1 MGPVPQPAE
10 PDPRAATGATDEA
23 AAPPPAVLHQMTQ
36 ACLWVC
42 AAACFISTGL
52 LVATLNDHVAGGAPA
67 ALFGALTLAA
77 GGATQLPSRWL
88 AVALTAVLMGM
99 TLAIAFTTL
108 SLGWGLSAPGLPITG
123 LMVCVL
129 CAAAGWRAGT
139 ALAVVAAGAVLM
151 VARSATPASPQ
162 LPTAALLLGTHLL
175 SIASGLA
182 TGAMIWHVMA
192 RYMQRARE
200 RAWRFR
206 RLLALAADIYWKLDA
221 ELRLVA
227 ASSQG
232 GEPQPLPEALGLGHT
247 PWSLP
252 QFHCEP
258 ERLERLRADMEA
270 RRPFR
275 DVPVA
280 WDSST
285 SGDRQAYLISG
296 EPRFETDGSFGGY
309 WGVAR
314 NITQERAA
322 QDALAA
328 TETRYRELFSRI
340 PTPLVLHRDGR
351 VIDANAAALALFG
364 QDQLTDMVGNDL
376 LVAYESGDSRERA
389 RRRMEQMHGQ
399 PPGTA
404 LPVTNFRL
412 LVGGRRV
419 SVRATSVI
427 VTAEGGPALL
437 AIFIDDT
444 ERLAAEEAVRRSET
458 MLSHLVA
465 TSPDLITLTEL
476 ATGRY
481 VMLNQSFERTTG
493 YSTADAVGRTSLE
506 LGIWGDP
513 AERAAFVAQ
522 LREHGQVTD
531 LPVNFVAKSGKPLPM
546 VVSAARF
553 TMDQR
558 DYLVINARDVSDRER
573 QRMEREAILANA
585 SIGIAVTRDR
595 RFVLANRHFEQM
607 YGWGPGEMIGQ
618 PGRVVWGSDEDYAE
632 VGRLMGP
639 ALARGDAA
647 EIEREGRRKDGSR
660 FTARVRGRAID
671 PRRPAE
677 GGTVWIIEDVTERR
691 QFEQALARARDDA
704 EAASRAKSAFL
715 ANTSHELRTPLN
727 GMIGLARLAND
738 PATPPERRG
747 PYLDQIVESA
757 QSLAGIISDILD
769 LSKIEAGKLEVE
781 RTAFDLLALLQTL
794 QRHYATL
801 AVAHGLTLELETDVA
816 LQGPAPGGA
825 GKVDTAGAVMGDPLR
840 VRQIVMNFLS
850 NAIKFTPRG
859 SVLLS
864 AERPQGGDVV
874 RLSVQDSGVGIDPAT
889 RARLFQPFT
898 QADQSTTR
906 RFGGTGLG
914 LSICQELA
922 ALMGG
927 TVGVDSTPGVGSRFW
942 VDLPLPVCAP
952 GQPASEPTPAS
963 VAGLRGLRVLMVEDN
978 AVNMLIAV
986 AMLERW
992 GVVVTQVVDGLQAV
1006 NAVQRAATQGQAF
1019 DAVLMDVQMPVM
1031 SGHEATRELRRLGQ
1045 RLPVIALTAAALVTE
1060 REAAMAS
1067 GMDDFL
1073 TKPIDAEKLQTTLLR
1088 WCRPG
1093 AG

>member
-1 MGPVPQPAE
+1 MGSEQP
-10 PDPRAATGATDEA
+10 TGPLAGEA
-23 AAPPPAVLHQMTQ
+23 VSGDGGAGPPPPVLHQMTR
-36 ACLWVC
+36 AFLWVC
-42 AAACFISTGL
+42 AAACVISTGL
-52 LVATLNDHVAGGAPA
+52 LVATLNDHVAEGAPA
-67 ALFGALTLAA
+67 ALFGALALAA
-77 GGATQLPSRWL
+77 GGATQLSARWL
-88 AVALTAVLMGM
+88 AVALTAVLMGIE
-99 TLAIAFTTL
+99 LATAFTTL
-108 SLGWGLSAPGLPITG
+108 SLGWGLSAPGLPISG
-123 LMVCVL
+123 LMVCAL
-129 CAAAGWRAGT
+129 CAAAGWRAGA
-139 ALAVVAAGAVLM
+139 ALAAVAVGAVLA
-151 VARSATPASPQ
+151 VAGAATPASPQ
-162 LPTAALLLGTHLL
+162 LPTATLLLGTHLL
-175 SIASGLA
+175 SIAAGLA
-182 TGAMIWHVMA
+182 AGAMIWHVMA

-206 RLLALAADIYWKLDA
+206 RLLALAADVYWKLDA
-221 ELRLVA
+221 ELRLMA
-227 ASSQG
+227 ASNQG
-232 GEPQPLPEALGLGHT
+232 GELQPLSPARGAGRT

-258 ERLERLRADMEA
+258 ETLTKLRRDMEA
-270 RRPFR
+270 RRAFR

-280 WDSST
+280 WDSSS
-285 SGDRQAYLISG
+285 SGERVAYLVSG
-296 EPRFETDGSFGGY
+296 EPRFEPDGSFGGY

-314 NITQERAA
+314 NVTQERAA
-322 QDALAA
+322 QEALAA

-364 QDQLTDMVGNDL
+364 QDALADMVGNDL

-389 RRRMEQMHGQ
+389 RRRMEQLHGQ

-404 LPVTNFRL
+404 LPVTSFRL

-444 ERLAAEEAVRRSET
+444 ERLAADEAVRRSET

-481 VMLNQSFERTTG
+481 VMINQSFERTSG
-493 YSTADAVGRTSLE
+493 YSAAEAVGRTSLE
-506 LGIWGDP
+506 LGIWGNP
-513 AERAAFVAQ
+513 AEREAFVAQ

-531 LPVNFVAKSGKPLPM
+531 LPVNFVAKTGKLLPM

-558 DYLVINARDVSDRER
+558 DYLVINARDVSERER

-607 YGWGPGEMIGQ
+607 YGWGPGELIGQ
-618 PGRVVWGSDEDYAE
+618 PGGAVWVSAEDYAE
-632 VGRLMGP
+632 VGRLLGP

-647 EIEREGRRKDGSR
+647 ETEREGQRKDGSR
-660 FTARVRGRAID
+660 FVARVRGRAID
-671 PRRPAE
+671 PQRPSE
-677 GGTVWIIEDVTERR
+677 GGTVWIVEDVTERR

-727 GMIGLARLAND
+727 GMIGLARLASD

-769 LSKIEAGKLEVE
+769 LSKIEAGKLEIE
-781 RTAFDLLALLQTL
+781 RTRFDLSALLQTL

-801 AVAHGLTLELETDVA
+801 AVAHGLALRLEVEPG
-816 LQGPAPGGA
+816 LQGPVEQA
-825 GKVDTAGAVMGDPLR
+825 GQGVWGDPLR
-840 VRQIVMNFLS
+840 VRQIVSNFLS

-859 SVLLS
+859 EVALR
-864 AERPQGGDVV
+864 AERLDDGDTV
-874 RLSVQDSGVGIDPAT
+874 RLAVQDSGVGIDPAT
-889 RARLFQPFT
+889 RARLFRPFT

-922 ALMGG
+922 TLMGG
-927 TVGVDSTPGVGSRFW
+927 RVDVDSTPGQGSRFW
-942 VDLPLPVCAP
+942 VDLPLPVATAADPPADAP
-952 GQPASEPTPAS
+952 VPDATRLA
-963 VAGLRGLRVLMVEDN
+963 GLRVLMVEDN

-992 GVVVTQVVDGLQAV
+992 GAAVTQVADGRQAV
-1006 NAVQRAATQGQAF
+1006 AAVQRAVAEGGPPF

-1031 SGHEATRELRRLGQ
+1031 SGHEATRELRRLGHK
-1045 RLPVIALTAAALVTE
+1045 LPVIALTAAALVSE
-1060 REAAMAS
+1060 RETALAA
-1067 GMDDFL
+1067 GMNDFL
-1073 TKPIDAEKLQTTLLR
+1073 TKPIDAEKLQAALLR

-1093 AG
+1093 AP

>member
-1 MGPVPQPAE
+1 VGPEQPTE
-10 PDPRAATGATDEA
+10 PDTRPGTLGEGSPGASST
-23 AAPPPAVLHQMTQ
+23 PQVLLQMTQ
-36 ACLWVC
+36 AFLWVC
-42 AAACFISTGL
+42 AAACVISTGL
-52 LVATLNDHVAGGAPA
+52 LVGTLNDHVAGGAPA
-67 ALFGALTLAA
+67 ALFGVLALVA
-77 GGATQLPSRWL
+77 GGSTQLPARWL
-88 AVALTAVLMGM
+88 APALTGVLMGI
-99 TLAIAFTTL
+99 TLAVAITTQ
-108 SLGWGLSAPGLPITG
+108 SLGWGLAAPGLPVSG

-129 CAAAGWRAGT
+129 CAAAGWRAGS
-139 ALAVVAAGAVLM
+139 ALALVAVAAVLAV
-151 VARSATPASPQ
+151 AAASETPTAPQ
-162 LPTAALLLGTHLL
+162 LPTATLLLGTHLL
-175 SIASGLA
+175 AIGSGLA
-182 TGAMIWHVMA
+182 TGVMISQVMA
-192 RYMQRARE
+192 RYMRRARD

-206 RLLALAADIYWKLDA
+206 RLLALAADVYWKLDP
-221 ELRLVA
+221 ELRLLA
-227 ASSQG
+227 ASNQG
-232 GEPQPLPEALGLGHT
+232 GEPQPLSEARGLGRT

-258 ERLERLRADMEA
+258 QTLERLRGDMDA

-275 DVPVA
+275 DMPVA
-280 WDSST
+280 WTSTT
-285 SGDRQAYLISG
+285 SGLRQAYLISG

-314 NITQERAA
+314 NVTQERAA

-351 VIDANAAALALFG
+351 VIDANPAALALFG
-364 QDQLTDMVGNDL
+364 QERLADMVGNDL

-389 RRRMEQMHGQ
+389 RRRMEQLQGQ

-412 LVGGRRV
+412 LVSGRRV

-444 ERLAAEEAVRRSET
+444 ERLAADEAVRRSET

-481 VMLNQSFERTTG
+481 VMINQSFERTTG
-493 YSTADAVGRTSLE
+493 YGAAEAVGRTSLE
-506 LGIWGDP
+506 LGIWNNV
-513 AERAAFVAQ
+513 AEREAFVTQ

-531 LPVNFVAKSGKPLPM
+531 LPLSFVAKSGKPLPM

-558 DYLVINARDVSDRER
+558 DYLVINARDVGERER

-585 SIGIAVTRDR
+585 SIGIAVTRER
-595 RFVLANRHFEQM
+595 RFVLTNRHFEQM
-607 YGWGPGEMIGQ
+607 FGWRPGELVGQ
-618 PGRVVWGSDEDYAE
+618 PGRVVWVSDEDYAA
-632 VGRLMGP
+632 VGQLLGP
-639 ALARGDAA
+639 ALARGEAGDT
-647 EIEREGRRKDGSR
+647 EREMQRQDGSR
-660 FTARVRGRAID
+660 FLARVRGRAID
-671 PRRPAE
+671 PQRPAE

-727 GMIGLARLAND
+727 GMIGLARLASD

-769 LSKIEAGKLEVE
+769 LSKIEAGKLEIE
-781 RTAFDLLALLQTL
+781 CTAFDLLALLQTL

-801 AVAHGLTLELETDVA
+801 AVAHGLTLQLQADAA
-816 LQGPAPGGA
+816 LQGPQDH
-825 GKVDTAGAVMGDPLR
+825 VVMGDPLR
-840 VRQIVMNFLS
+840 VRQIISNFLT

-859 SVLLS
+859 DVVLQ
-864 AERPQGGDVV
+864 AERLNGGDHV
-874 RLSVQDSGVGIDPAT
+874 RLTVQDSGVGIDPAT
-889 RARLFQPFT
+889 RARLFQPFM

-914 LSICQELA
+914 LSICQQLA
-922 ALMGG
+922 TLMSG

-942 VDLPLPVCAP
+942 VDLPLPVSAP
-952 GQPASEPTPAS
+952 GVPAGTPGPVS
-963 VAGLRGLRVLMVEDN
+963 AGGLHGLRVLMVEDN

-992 GVVVTQVVDGLQAV
+992 GVAATQVGDGREAIA
-1006 NAVQRAATQGQAF
+1006 AVQRAAAQGRPF

-1031 SGHEATRELRRLGQ
+1031 SGHEATRELRRLGH

-1060 REAAMAS
+1060 RETAMAA

-1073 TKPIDAEKLQTTLLR
+1073 TKPIDADKLQATLLR
-1088 WCRPG
+1088 WCRPD